1 MYVWIPCY
9 NQFSNCDTV
18 LFVPGSILTVGTG
31 FAFGAAMNSPGKG
44 VLLASTVRCSI
55 EWKKRLP
62 YSFYIH

>member
-1 MYVWIPCY
+1 VYFWMTCF
-9 NQFSNCDTV
+9 NQFLNSDTV

-55 EWKKRLP
+55 ERKKRLP